1 MHPASGVASTPVV
14 DAILKRR
21 SIRSGFA
28 ERPLDRAHLEE
39 ILRCGLTAPSSKNA
53 RPWRFHVIE
62 DAATRAGIADEVAT
76 SEGIDGY
83 VPHDPATGRP
93 QQHWTSTV
101 LESAQVL
108 RAAAAAVVIENRGVF
123 GGGRRSLLAAA
134 PEALA
139 GSLSAYTFEVLGIGA
154 AIQNMWLAA
163 NSLGVAAAFLGDLNI
178 AEQHIAQ
185 VCGLEGDLVGV
196 LAFGYAPLT
205 AGPRLEPPR
214 HTQTEEPITWR

>member
-1 MHPASGVASTPVV
+1 MHPASSVVSTPVV

-28 ERPLDRAHLEE
+28 ERPLDRTHLEE
-39 ILRCGLTAPSSKNA
+39 ILRCGLAAPSSKNA

-62 DAATRAGIADEVAT
+62 DAATRAGIADAVAT
-76 SEGIDGY
+76 SEDIDEY

-101 LESAQVL
+101 LKSAQVL
-108 RAAAAAVVIENRGVF
+108 RDAAAAVVIENRGVF

-134 PEALA
+134 PEAFA
-139 GSLSAYTFEVLGIGA
+139 GSLSAYTFEVLGLGA

-163 NSLGVAAAFLGDLNI
+163 NSLGVAAAFIREHNK
-178 AEQHIAQ
+178 AEHQIKQ
-185 VCGLEGDLVGV
+185 FCGLEGDLVGV